1 MTVAKT
7 ILEQLGGNRFVV
19 MTGSYNFLGTENS
32 LSFKLRRNKINASGM
47 KITLTPADTYTVEF
61 YQIRK
66 MEAVWMA
73 DQKCEDVYCDM
84 LEELFER
91 VTGLYTHF

>member
-1 MTVAKT
+1 MTVANT
-7 ILEQLGGNRFVV
+7 ILQQLGGKRFIV
-19 MTGSYNFLGTENS
+19 MTGSYNFLGTETS
-32 LSFKLRRNKINASGM
+32 LSFKLRRNSANASGM

-66 MEAVWMA
+66 MEAIWMA
-73 DQKCEDVYCDM
+73 EHKYEDVYCDM

-91 VTGLYTHF
+91 VTGLYTHL